1 MVSVLALSVTFGATS
16 PKERGLG
23 SPFAQKEKEKFTKKC
38 KIGCVLVQNVVSYK
52 GVHKMR
58 HTARKRRGKY
68 MTLETGI
75 RGEQSVLVT
84 AANTAK
90 TMGSGTLE
98 VFATPA
104 LVALAEKTCWMSVAD
119 ALGEGNGSVGTK
131 LELEHTAPTPV
142 GMTVTCESELVA
154 VEGRKLTFKVALHD
168 EKGPVGGGSH
178 ERFVINNAKFAAKA
192 EAKKG

>member
-1 MVSVLALSVTFGATS
+1 MVSVLALSVTFDATS

-38 KIGCVLVQNVVSYK
+38 KTGCVLVQNVVSYK
-52 GVHKMR
+52 GVQNKMR

-168 EKGPVGGGSH
+168 
-178 ERFVINNAKFAAKA
+178 
-192 EAKKG
+192 